1 MANQGQSHGLNF
13 MAHMDESVVKELQA
27 LQRRWPEEY
36 KKALKAVGYYM
47 REKMQL
53 AMGNGGKGLGWEPLS
68 YAQRSQRLEAGAGRS
83 AKDANDLAFKSLGK
97 TKESRQ
103 KSLAKLRENAQG
115 STLEFF
121 RQRWKK
127 WGSKKNSHFPRSAN
141 PMARLRGG
149 VQYKLVH
156 GDKGVIVGGI
166 TPNMEKYLVAVQ
178 DGTVVGSE
186 EGGLGYQRVTQ
197 AMRILFWK
205 SGLPISKKTTRL
217 RRPKR
222 PLIEPIFQKKKQA
235 MSDFMRERVRVLLL
249 GPYETR
255 DETAFRVGLRKQGE
269 YYV

>member
-1 MANQGQSHGLNF
+1 MAGQRQSHGF
-13 MAHMDESVVKELQA
+13 SVMAHMDEAAMKELQS
-27 LQRRWPEEY
+27 LQRRWPKEY
-36 KKALKAVGYYM
+36 KRALAAIGYYM
-47 REKMQL
+47 RQKMQL

-68 YAQRSQRLEAGAGRS
+68 YTQRSQRLEAGAGRS

-127 WGSKKNSHFPRSAN
+127 WGSKKNSHFPRNAN

-149 VQYKLVH
+149 IRYKLVH
-156 GDKGVIVGGI
+156 GGKGVIIGGI

-205 SGLPISKKTTRL
+205 SGLPISKKTTML

-222 PLIEPIFQKKKQA
+222 PLIEPIFEKRKQA
-235 MSDFMRERVRVLLL
+235 MFDFIQERVRILLL
-249 GPYETR
+249 GPYEER
-255 DETAFRVGLRKQGE
+255 DVTALRVGLRKRGD
-269 YYV
+269 YY